1 MSQDTTCNCP
11 PRIDLAWAAQ
21 KIPGFA
27 EMVATQARV
36 RASEL
41 EYKQKHGVSN
51 GRQEDAR

>member
-1 MSQDTTCNCP
+1 MNICDCR

-41 EYKQKHGVSN
+41 EYKQKHGASH
-51 GRQEDAR
+51 GRQEEAR

>member
-1 MSQDTTCNCP
+1 MNICDCR
-11 PRIDLAWAAQ
+11 PRIDLVWATQ

-41 EYKQKHGVSN
+41 EYKQKHGASH
-51 GRQEDAR
+51 GRQEEAR